1 MEHRHRVGLV
11 LHVIGCRLRWPL
23 MLMLFLGR
31 HRCGRL
37 TLRYRCLCLY
47 ARSAGRQSSHY

>member
-11 LHVIGCRLRWPL
+11 VHVIGCRLRWLL
-23 MLMLFLGR
+23 MLMLSLGR

-37 TLRYRCLCLY
+37 TLRYRRLCLY
-47 ARSAGRQSSHY
+47 ARSAGRQSSNY